1 MVSDI
6 HHSLVWRLGFA
17 LSLVAFM
24 ALFGI
29 VASVVIAEK
38 LRGAATAINDSGKLR
53 YSTYQASLSVME
65 PEVVDT
71 LEQQRM
77 LMVAVDRFDRYFHGD
92 SIVRMLPDDPAHPLR
107 DTYVGVGMLWESEVR
122 PLLLDALGDTP
133 DSAFYWRL
141 RGLVDDFVLQVDRLV
156 YLLEERAE
164 SQVRRL
170 SLMQGACLIT
180 AIAIIAWTVRFL
192 QQNLAAPLRELVAG
206 ASAMRRNEFGRRISH
221 TGNDEL
227 GQLGGAFNLMA
238 QDLAQSYEQLEHRVR
253 EKTRALE
260 HSNRSLELIYRSL
273 GQMHEGAVVR
283 TDYAGTLRELEA
295 LLGLGRICLCL
306 LDRDGRRSVQLADS
320 RCDATS
326 DGPLCASNLDAAA
339 LGERRGALYFSAS
352 SAGGGI
358 LSAVLQDEGRSLGLM
373 RVEVPPSAPP
383 DAWQVQ
389 LVEAIAGY
397 LTMAIS
403 SQKRAIQGRRL
414 ALLEERAAI
423 ARELHDSLAQSLTFL
438 KIQVVRVRA
447 ARRKP
452 SDEKEVEAALT
463 ELHEGLNECNRQLR
477 ELLTN
482 FRMGIDA
489 ESLEVAL
496 EEVVADINQSRER
509 PFVVLEN
516 RLAETEL
523 GVSQEVHVLHIVR
536 EALCNVLH
544 HAQAASASV
553 RLERSGD
560 GEVRVVIDDDG
571 VGISDSAYK
580 PQHFGLAIMRER
592 AQRLGGRL
600 EVGPRPEGGT
610 RVDLRFRPEGL
621 SGSPESSRAEAHSEE
636 EVA

>member
-1 MVSDI
+1 MVGGI
-6 HHSLVWRLGFA
+6 RHSLVWRLGFA

-29 VASVVIAEK
+29 IASVVIAEK
-38 LRGAATAINDSGKLR
+38 LRGAATAINDAGKLR

-65 PEVVDT
+65 PEVEDT

-77 LMVAVDRFDRYFHGD
+77 LMTAVDRFDRYFHGD
-92 SIVRMLPDDPAHPLR
+92 SISRMVPDDPVHPLR
-107 DTYVGVGMLWESEVR
+107 ETYSGVGMLWDREVR
-122 PLLLDALGDTP
+122 PLLLDALGATP
-133 DSAFYWRL
+133 DAAFYWRL
-141 RGLVDDFVLQVDRLV
+141 RGLVDDFVLQVDSLV
-156 YLLEERAE
+156 HLLEERAE

-170 SLMQGACLIT
+170 SLMQGVCLIT
-180 AIAIIAWTVRFL
+180 AIAVIAWTVLFL

-227 GQLGGAFNLMA
+227 GQLGSAFNLMA
-238 QDLAQSYEQLEHRVR
+238 RDLAQSYEQLEHRVR

-273 GQMHEGAVVR
+273 GQMREGAVVR
-283 TDYAGTLRELEA
+283 ADYAGTLRELEA

-320 RCDATS
+320 RCDDTS
-326 DGPLCASNLDAAA
+326 EGPLCASTLGAEA
-339 LGERRGALYFSAS
+339 LGERRGGLYFSAS
-352 SAGGGI
+352 SASGGI
-358 LSAVLQDEGRSLGLM
+358 LSAVLQDEGHSLGLM

-383 DAWQVQ
+383 EAWQIQ

-423 ARELHDSLAQSLTFL
+423 ARELHDSLAQSLTYL
-438 KIQVVRVRA
+438 KIQLVRVRA
-447 ARRKP
+447 ARRK
-452 SDEKEVEAALT
+452 SGDEKEVEAALT

-477 ELLTN
+477 QLLTN
-482 FRMGIDA
+482 FRMGIEA

-516 RLAETEL
+516 RLAEAEL
-523 GVSQEVHVLHIVR
+523 GVSEEVHVLHIVR

-544 HAQAASASV
+544 HAQAESASV

-560 GEVRVVIDDDG
+560 DEVRVVIDDDG
-571 VGISDSAYK
+571 IGISHTANK

-592 AQRLGGRL
+592 AKKLGGWL
-600 EVGPRPEGGT
+600 EVVQRSEGGT
-610 RVDLRFRPEGL
+610 RVELRFQPEGL
-621 SGSPESSRAEAHSEE
+621 AASSVQTRPHTHPE